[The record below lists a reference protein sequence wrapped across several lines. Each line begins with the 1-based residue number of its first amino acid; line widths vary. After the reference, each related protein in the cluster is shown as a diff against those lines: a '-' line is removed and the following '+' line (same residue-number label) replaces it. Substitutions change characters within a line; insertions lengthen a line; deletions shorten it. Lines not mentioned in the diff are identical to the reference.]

1 MSILATA
8 QRRIT
13 SADIIAAARKQR
25 IEPAAARAV
34 LEVEANGRGFSAV
47 TGRILIQFEPAWFQR
62 LLPASV
68 MLSINLALK
77 ARQIGKVLSTE
88 EQKLLLNWTLVSTN
102 RVQDQTAE
110 YKAFNAAF
118 AIHGVTALK
127 ATSWGLGQ
135 LMGFHF
141 QRLGFATVGEMVDYC
156 KQGEAQQFELTLRFV
171 VTDPKL
177 FAALN
182 KHDWN
187 AFAYRYN
194 GSRYKNDPR
203 IREDDYDYKLAVAY
217 AKFKALPAWN

>member
-1 MSILATA
+1 MSTPPSA
-8 QRRIT
+8 QRLLT

-47 TGRILIQFEPAWFQR
+47 TGRILIQFEPAWFER

-68 MLSINLALK
+68 KTAINLALN
-77 ARQIGKVLSTE
+77 ARKIGKTLSPE
-88 EQKLLLNWTLVSTN
+88 EVALLLNWTTVQGN

-118 AIHGVTALK
+118 ALHGATAMK
-127 ATSWGLGQ
+127 STSWGLGQ

-141 QRLGFATVGEMVDYC
+141 QRLGFGSVGEMVDYC
-156 KQGEAQQFELTLRFV
+156 KLGEAQQFELTLRFIC
-171 VTDPKL
+171 TDPAL
-177 FAALN
+177 FKAINA
-182 KHDWN
+182 HDWN

-194 GSRYKNDPR
+194 GSRYKGDPR
-203 IREDDYDYKLAVAY
+203 IREDDYDYKLERAY
-217 AKFKALPAWN
+217 AKFSALPAWK